1 MNRYHESMEHC
12 APPPELEE
20 QLREAVLS
28 AEPEPQARTA
38 VYRPRGFFRKA
49 LLAAV
54 LAVVLTLSVGA
65 AVLVDWDDI
74 FSDRFGPEG
83 AETPM
88 AEKAFQPVNMTS
100 VCDDVTLTI
109 REALVDEKSIYLIL
123 DYQLPDSV
131 DPETVEIAYNSRE
144 NTQKDDIK
152 LPMVTYY
159 ATDDIAW
166 EDLKAAEQDTWAT
179 LDWTDPLTRI
189 FYGKSEST
197 LNRIGRVNGSSGLGE
212 TGYDPATN
220 TLSYLCNITG
230 DADSLDFTA
239 QPLTLLVTP
248 PVLRVNGVDT
258 AVTNHPAI
266 LTFQPSA
273 VSQTLTGSYRH
284 GGFSARA
291 VLSPLSIYVE
301 VSGGTAYRDTE
312 ELVSDTSLL
321 LRDVRYVIEA
331 HFDMT
336 SQAAPGDNPGK
347 FQDIVK
353 RRIKKGQFYHQPCFG
368 CREFPA
374 HFHWCEELPPC
385 PKELLGER
393 DLGWI
398 LWDMDYTNPEDI
410 RPLFFRGTLRDGV
423 LEVPARDSGEVRG

>member
-212 TGYDPATN
+212 TGYEPEMAYFETCHEMKLIIDLIN
-220 TLSYLCNITG
+220 E
-230 DADSLDFTA
+230 
-239 QPLTLLVTP
+239 
-248 PVLRVNGVDT
+248 
-258 AVTNHPAI
+258 
-266 LTFQPSA
+266 
-273 VSQTLTGSYRH
+273 
-284 GGFSARA
+284 GGFGKMSY
-291 VLSPLSIYVE
+291 SISNTAEYGDYRTRSRLITE
-301 VSGGTAYRDTE
+301 DTRKEMRQILKEIQDGTFASEFLAEMNPNGGRKTHFLAMRRMAAE
-312 ELVSDTSLL
+312 HPIEKVGAQ
-321 LRDVRYVIEA
+321 LRS
-331 HFDMT
+331 MM
-336 SQAAPGDNPGK
+336 SWL
-347 FQDIVK
+347 
-353 RRIKKGQFYHQPCFG
+353 KK
-368 CREFPA
+368 
-374 HFHWCEELPPC
+374 
-385 PKELLGER
+385 
-393 DLGWI
+393 
-398 LWDMDYTNPEDI
+398 
-410 RPLFFRGTLRDGV
+410 
-423 LEVPARDSGEVRG
+423 